1 MIIHTI
7 AKSNAFL
14 FPGSYYFLDVDRLD
28 DPDKDYILEH
38 EHIYKVSKEPNYIFV
53 EYIYDNEHYH
63 ENDGVLDGVLGKLV
77 YFNEK
82 LAIHV
87 LCKAEIYMYEDG
99 FEGELFIDP
108 FVRKISKELNV
119 YDEIDFLVYR
129 KEHIIYGGIY
139 QKNYDEIFY
148 KEDTTIQVL
157 NFMNHMFSVDHTLGK
172 HFLYENFHYDVYI
185 KLFSYFFK
193 MIRNHK
199 IRFDSLHK
207 YDIES
212 MIEELA
218 KKMNTDEP
226 DNETKIYALDRF
238 LEEGTF
244 FDIEFTKIE
253 ANINIDLIT
262 TDDYKHLLHEGIT
275 EEEII
280 KIFLTEPIHDP
291 EKEETIEVNHK
302 EVERIFDLF
311 RPHIKEEAYRSS
323 VLRAEKKDVREDLW
337 DKTILNPLERDKVY
351 YDFLQM
357 SQSDFYKNFK
367 KLSYIPTYVRH
378 MFDSIQFQSGKDLEK
393 DRKRMLAIIRLPWG
407 YKTED
412 HPIQVAKKML
422 NDGHYGLND
431 IKSKILEYLTFLEFS
446 KKAKPKILCLAGPP
460 GVGKSSIA
468 KRIAKALNRR
478 FCSISLG
485 SISTE
490 LDLQGAN
497 QTYSGA
503 SPGGIINQLI
513 FAGSSNPVFLLDE
526 IDKVPER
533 TSNGN
538 IIGIL
543 MSILDPTQNK
553 DFMDSFVQV
562 PYDLSQVLFVCTAND
577 LAEMSPALL
586 NRVELI
592 HINSYSINDKKKI
605 LKQYVIP
612 EMIKN
617 LDISYTIEFLDEA
630 IELIASNYALDS
642 GMRES
647 VRIIETIISKVLM
660 ENANKPPKNVKIS
673 NKTIHRFLGDKTQIY
688 NNYTH
693 ESSGIVNLLAATT
706 SGGKVMKLEVDS
718 YKGKGQVVTTGN
730 LGKIIIESV
739 NVAMGYLHSHCSV
752 YGINEKIFANRD
764 FHFHFSDNTSLKDG
778 PSAGVGALIALISHI
793 NQKTI
798 SHHIGFTGEITLKGK
813 ILPIGGLINKLSVCA
828 YEGVKKVYLPLANK
842 KEVEKMNQ
850 DIIKDLEIEFVDQV
864 ETLIKKL
871 F

>member
-1 MIIHTI
+1 MIINTI

-28 DPDKDYILEH
+28 DPDRDYIFEH
-38 EHIYKVSKEPNYIFV
+38 ENVYKNKSKSSYIFV
-53 EYIYDNEHYH
+53 VYTHDNEHYY

-77 YFNEK
+77 YYHGS

-87 LCKAEIYMYEDG
+87 LCKAQIYTYDDS
-99 FEGELFIDP
+99 FEGEMFIDP
-108 FVRKISKELNV
+108 FVRKLSADLNV

-129 KEHIIYGGIY
+129 KEHISYSGLY
-139 QKNYDEIFY
+139 LKKFDEDFY
-148 KEDTTIQVL
+148 KEETSIQVL
-157 NFMNHMFSVDHTLGK
+157 NFMNHIFSVENSFGK
-172 HFLYENFHYDVYI
+172 HFLYENFHYDLYI
-185 KLFSYFFK
+185 KLFSYIFK
-193 MIRNHK
+193 MIKDHS
-199 IRFDSLHK
+199 IRFDMFSA
-207 YDIES
+207 YDIET
-212 MIEELA
+212 MI
-218 KKMNTDEP
+218 KKVAEYIKNDES
-226 DNETKIYALDRF
+226 NGETKVSAINRY

-244 FDIEFTKIE
+244 FDMEFTKIDVD
-253 ANINIDLIT
+253 INIDLIT
-262 TDDYKHLLHEGIT
+262 DDSYKHLFHKDIS

-280 KIFLTEPIHDP
+280 KIFLTEPIYDP
-291 EKEETIEVNHK
+291 EKEADIESNSKEVN
-302 EVERIFDLF
+302 RIFDIF
-311 RPHIKEEAYRSS
+311 KPYIKEEAYISS
-323 VLRAEKKDVREDLW
+323 VFRAEKKEIREDLW
-337 DKTILNPLERDKVY
+337 DKNTLNPVEREKVY

-357 SQSDFYKNFK
+357 SQSNFYKNFK
-367 KLSYIPTYVRH
+367 KLSYIPHYIRH
-378 MFDSIQFQSGKDLEK
+378 MFDSGQSQSGKDLEK
-393 DRKRMLAIIRLPWG
+393 EKKRMLSIIRLPWNF
-407 YKTED
+407 KTED
-412 HPIQVAKKML
+412 HPMHVAEKML
-422 NDGHYGLND
+422 NEGHYGLND

-553 DFMDSFVQV
+553 SFIDSFIQV

-577 LAEMSPALL
+577 ITEMSPALL

-592 HINSYSINDKKKI
+592 HINSYSIKDKKEI

-612 EMIKN
+612 EMIDN
-617 LDISYTIEFLDEA
+617 LDINYSIEFLDQA
-630 IELIASNYALDS
+630 IELIARNYALDS

-647 VRIIETIISKVLM
+647 VRITETILSKVLM
-660 ENANKPPKNVKIS
+660 ENADQSPENIRITSKM
-673 NKTIHRFLGDKTQIY
+673 IHRYLGDKLQIY

-693 ESSGIVNLLAATT
+693 ESPGIINVLAATT

-739 NVAMGYLHSHCSV
+739 NVAMGYLHSHSHI
-752 YGINEKIFANRD
+752 YGINEKQFSNKD

-778 PSAGVGALIALISHI
+778 PSAGVGALIALLSHIKQKNISHE
-793 NQKTI
+793 
-798 SHHIGFTGEITLKGK
+798 IGFTGEITLKGK

-842 KEVEKMNQ
+842 KEVEKINKDVIKNV
-850 DIIKDLEIEFVDQV
+850 DIVFVDQV
-864 ETLIKKL
+864 EELIKEL